1 MGGMITYMLL
11 CLCGPGSLGA
21 AVAIKELIADST
33 LEGTVR
39 FYGTPAEE
47 KYFGKL
53 YFARAEANS
62 TKPCRIR
69 PTKPFYRKVHLGYQ
83 LRKN

>member
-47 KYFGKL
+47 NTSGSCTSPVPKQ
-53 YFARAEANS
+53 
-62 TKPCRIR
+62 IR
-69 PTKPFYRKVHLGYQ
+69 PNLAE
-83 LRKN
+83 